1 MINFKGDN
9 NMNILTKSIDKH
21 IDRMFIIDKNKS
33 EYFLEDMKKNK
44 IKPEFLNECLDY
56 YNLMKGK

>member
-1 MINFKGDN
+1 
-9 NMNILTKSIDKH
+9 MNILTKSIDKH